1 MSLGFR
7 IFRAAVLEVA
17 ADDDDQLPQPPPEVA
32 AAVGDDDDDDEDLAP
47 EVDVGEDAVLATDV
61 QAICGTGGK
70 EV

>member
-32 AAVGDDDDDDEDLAP
+32 AAVGDDDVDDEDLAP
-47 EVDVGEDAVLATDV
+47 EVDVDAVLATDV